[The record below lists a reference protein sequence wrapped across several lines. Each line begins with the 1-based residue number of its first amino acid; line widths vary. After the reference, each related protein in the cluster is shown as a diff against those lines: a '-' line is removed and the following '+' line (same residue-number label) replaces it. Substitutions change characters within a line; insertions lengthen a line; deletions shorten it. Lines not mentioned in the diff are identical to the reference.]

1 MSRPV
6 VTRFAPSPT
15 GMLHI
20 GGVRT
25 ALFCWLFARKHGG
38 RFILRVEDTDLSRST
53 DDNIRIIEEGM
64 AWCGLDWDEGPV
76 VGDPARWVGP
86 HGPYRQ
92 MQRMESHYKPAVERL
107 LSEGKAYRC
116 RCTREELEARRAAVE
131 AKGVPFQYGRGHD
144 AGNGCRHKN
153 HDASQPYAVRLK
165 MPEGQENWLEDGAIA
180 WTDLIKGHLAFPA
193 DTLDDWIIART
204 GEGAELGVP
213 TYNFCV
219 VVDDTGMEVSHVIR
233 GDDHVSNT
241 PKQIA
246 LYHAMGYEQ
255 PEFAH
260 VPMILGKDGAK
271 LSKRH
276 GATSITEYQ
285 AMGFLPAAVRLA
297 LARLSW
303 TPKIDGQA
311 PETAEEELLTD
322 TQMIQL
328 FDLKDIQKSPAR
340 FDMDKLTWMN
350 QKLIQRATWQELEPH
365 LRPFLPE
372 AWITTN
378 DDFKR
383 IAITAT
389 QKGKS
394 LKEMAEALAF
404 LWEAPAA
411 FDEKAVE
418 KFMTEAVKPA
428 LRDVAALEDY
438 AHSALEADFNSILER
453 HALKL
458 KDLAQALRVA
468 LCGKPVS
475 PPIYDT
481 MFLLGP
487 AEVQARLARWI

>member
-1 MSRPV
+1 MSRPI

-25 ALFCWLFARKHGG
+25 ALFCWLFARKHKGT
-38 RFILRVEDTDLSRST
+38 FILRIEDTDLDRST

-76 VGDPARWVGP
+76 PGDPSRWIGP
-86 HGPYRQ
+86 NGPYRQ
-92 MQRMESHYKPAVERL
+92 MQRMESHYKPAVEKL
-107 LSEGKAYRC
+107 LNDGKAYRC
-116 RCTREELEARRAAVE
+116 RCSKEELDARRAAVE
-131 AKGVPFQYGRGHD
+131 AKGVPFQYNRGLDKGH
-144 AGNGCRHKN
+144 GCRHKD
-153 HDASQPYAVRLK
+153 HDASQPFAVRLA
-165 MPEGQENWLEDGAIA
+165 MPDETAPWLSDGAIA
-180 WTDLIKGHLAFPA
+180 WTDLIKGRLAFPA
-193 DTLDDWIIART
+193 ESLDDWIIART
-204 GEGAELGVP
+204 GEGGEIGVP

-219 VVDDTGMEVSHVIR
+219 VVDDTGMNVSHVLR

-246 LYHAMGYEQ
+246 LYHAMGYEL
-255 PEFAH
+255 PEFGH

-285 AMGFLPAAVRLA
+285 AMGFLPSAVRLA

-303 TPKIDGQA
+303 TPKVDGQA
-311 PETAEEELLTD
+311 AETAEEELLTD
-322 TQMIQL
+322 AQMIEL

-340 FDMDKLTWMN
+340 FDMDKLSWMN

-365 LRPFLPE
+365 LAHFMPE
-372 AWITTN
+372 AWTQKDN
-378 DDFKR
+378 DWKR
-383 IAITAT
+383 TAITAT

-394 LKEMAEALAF
+394 LKEMAESLAF
-404 LWEAPAA
+404 CWERPDE

-418 KFMTEAVKPA
+418 KFMTPAVQPA

-438 AHSALEADFNSILER
+438 HHDTLQAAFNDILEK
-453 HALKL
+453 HTLKL

-475 PPIYDT
+475 PPIFDT
-481 MFLLGP
+481 LYLLGRE
-487 AEVQARLARWI
+487 EVMARLARWI

>member
-1 MSRPV
+1 MNRPI

-25 ALFCWLFARKHGG
+25 ALFCWLFARKHKGT
-38 RFILRVEDTDLSRST
+38 FILRIEDTDLSRST
-53 DDNIRIIEEGM
+53 DDNIRIIEDGM

-76 VGDPARWVGP
+76 PGDPARWIGE

-92 MQRMESHYKPAVERL
+92 MQRMGSHYKPAVERL
-107 LSEGKAYRC
+107 LAEGKAYRC
-116 RCTREELEARRAAVE
+116 RCTREELDTRRAAVE
-131 AKGVPFQYGRGHD
+131 AKGVPFQYNRGLD
-144 AGNGCRHKN
+144 KGNGCRHK
-153 HDASQPYAVRLK
+153 HYDASEPFAVRLA
-165 MPEGQENWLEDGAIA
+165 MPEGTEAWLSEGAIA
-180 WTDLIKGHLAFPA
+180 WTDLIKGRLAFPA
-193 DTLDDWIIART
+193 ESMDDWIIART
-204 GEGAELGVP
+204 SEDGGIGVP

-219 VVDDTGMEVSHVIR
+219 VVDDTGMNVSHVLR

-246 LYHAMGYEQ
+246 LYHAMGFDQ
-255 PEFAH
+255 PEFGH

-285 AMGFLPAAVRLA
+285 EMGFLPSAVRLA

-303 TPKIDGQA
+303 TPKLDGQA

-322 TQMIQL
+322 AQMIEL

-340 FDMDKLTWMN
+340 FDMDKLSWMN
-350 QKLIQRATWQELEPH
+350 QKLIQRASWQELEPH
-365 LRPFLPE
+365 LAHFMPE
-372 AWITTN
+372 TWSAKE
-378 DDFKR
+378 DDWKR
-383 IAITAT
+383 VAITAT

-404 LWEAPAA
+404 CWERPTE
-411 FDEKAVE
+411 FDEKAVD
-418 KFMTEAVKPA
+418 KFMTEAIKPA
-428 LRDVAALEDY
+428 LREVATLSDY
-438 AHSALEADFNSILER
+438 AHDTLQAAFNAILER
-453 HALKL
+453 HGLKL

-475 PPIYDT
+475 PPIFDT
-481 MFLLGP
+481 MYLLGRE
-487 AEVQARLARWI
+487 EVLTRLERWI

>member
-92 MQRMESHYKPAVERL
+92 MQRMESHYKPAVQRL

-116 RCTREELEARRAAVE
+116 RCTKEELEARRAAVE

-144 AGNGCRHKN
+144 AGNGCRHKD

-165 MPEGQENWLEDGAIA
+165 MPEGHEDWLEDGAIA
-180 WTDLIKGHLAFPA
+180 WTDLIKGPLAFPA

-204 GEGAELGVP
+204 GEGSELGVP

-246 LYHAMGYEQ
+246 LYHAMGYAQ

-322 TQMIQL
+322 AQMIQL

-350 QKLIQRATWQELEPH
+350 QKLVQRATWQELEPH

-372 AWITTN
+372 AWITRS

-438 AHSALEADFNSILER
+438 AHDALEAAFNGILER

-487 AEVQARLARWI
+487 AEVQARLARWL